1 VKLYIISSGGELS
14 LVEKKEISLTDD
26 VEILPSIDLMDRI
39 ENYWLEKIDI
49 DDDDYL
55 YIKKEKNHIVIGKVE
70 INFIE

>member
-39 ENYWLEKIDI
+39 ENYWLDKIDI

-55 YIKKEKNHIVIGKVE
+55 YIKKEKTIL
-70 INFIE
+70 